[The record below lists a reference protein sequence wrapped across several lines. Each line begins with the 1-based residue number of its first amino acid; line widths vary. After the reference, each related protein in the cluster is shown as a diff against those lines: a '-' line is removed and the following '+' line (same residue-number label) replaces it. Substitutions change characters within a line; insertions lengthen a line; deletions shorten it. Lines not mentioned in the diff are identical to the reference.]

1 MKQKLADFLVR
12 TGALKFGEFMLKSGR
27 KSPYFVN
34 TGVLAKGSEMREL
47 CAMLAAKI
55 EEVRGCEVV
64 FGPAY
69 KGIPLAVGTAMEME
83 AKGKDVYWVFNRKEA
98 KGHGDR
104 GAFVGHIPEK
114 GESVIIVDDV
124 FTTGGTKV
132 EAVEMLRAL
141 GADVKAV
148 VVAVDREEKGKEGS
162 AVEEFTEEAG
172 VPVHSIATV
181 SEMMAYLKGK
191 GGVDEGLYGKFLEYR
206 REYGAKAGE
215 AGD

>member
-1 MKQKLADFLVR
+1 MKQKLADFLVH
-12 TGALKFGEFMLKSGR
+12 TGALKFGEFTLKSGR

-34 TGVLAKGSEMREL
+34 TGVLAKASEMREL
-47 CAMLAAKI
+47 CGMLAAKI
-55 EEVRGCEVV
+55 EEVRGCEVI

-98 KGHGDR
+98 KGHGDK
-104 GAFVGHIPEK
+104 GAFVGHIPGN
-114 GESVIIVDDV
+114 GESVVIIDDV

-132 EAVEMLRAL
+132 EAVGMLRAM
-141 GADVKAV
+141 GAEVKAV

-162 AVEEFTEEAG
+162 AVGEFTKETG

-191 GGVDEGLYGKFLEYR
+191 GDVGGELYGKFLEYR
-206 REYGAKAGE
+206 REYGANTGE